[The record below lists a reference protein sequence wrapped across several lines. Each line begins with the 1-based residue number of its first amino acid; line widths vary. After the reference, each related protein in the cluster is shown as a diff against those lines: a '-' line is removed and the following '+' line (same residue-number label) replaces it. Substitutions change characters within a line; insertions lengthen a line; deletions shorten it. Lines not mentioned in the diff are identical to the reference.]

1 MDTPMDVPARIRF
14 EKYRGLKSF
23 RTTPWDSKE
32 QLPLD
37 YARIF
42 AFANLK
48 RAMNKA
54 KAAQVCT

>member
-1 MDTPMDVPARIRF
+1 MDVPARIRF